1 MTLIHRVL
9 PAVVIALAGIVA
21 LPRVAAA
28 DILSQARLVALV
40 DRTPQLKRSAIDGK
54 PYVAIVPATDG
65 TGYLDASLV
74 DYGYTIDGRD
84 VLIVPLVSGGSG
96 GVFTTLLF
104 TTVNGKPTYAGH
116 IDSEGHLDVHL
127 SLGLINAVTPTYGPN
142 DPQARPSGHKT
153 VRYRLQGATLVK
165 VDEFKS

>member
-1 MTLIHRVL
+1 MNLVRRGL
-9 PAVVIALAGIVA
+9 LAVVVTLACFVA

-28 DILSQARLVALV
+28 NILSQARLISLV
-40 DRTPQLKRSAIDGK
+40 DKAPQLKGSEIDGK
-54 PYVAIVPATDG
+54 PYVAILPATDG

-96 GVFTTLLF
+96 GVFTTILF
-104 TTVNGKPTYAGH
+104 TTIDGKPTYAGH
-116 IDSEGHLDVHL
+116 IDSDGHLDVHL

-142 DPQARPSGHKT
+142 DPQASPSGHQT
-153 VRYRLQGATLVK
+153 VRYRLKGATLVK